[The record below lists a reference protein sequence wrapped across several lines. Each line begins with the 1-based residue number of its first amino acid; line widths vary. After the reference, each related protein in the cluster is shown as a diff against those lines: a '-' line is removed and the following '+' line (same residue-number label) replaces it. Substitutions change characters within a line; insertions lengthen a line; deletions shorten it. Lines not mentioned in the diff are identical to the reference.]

1 MARTIVT
8 GGAGFIGSNVVRAL
22 NERGEDDILV
32 VDDLNHPLKERNLA
46 SLRYAE
52 YIDKRELRPAIAA
65 GRYADA
71 KTVVHLGAC
80 SSTTER
86 DEAYLDDNNTA
97 YTDFLARWCIDGGRR
112 LVYASSAATYGAGE
126 CGYSD
131 DVALIPSL
139 KPLNLYGLS
148 KQKFD
153 MIAIERGYLD
163 KIAGLK
169 FFNVFGPGEGHKG
182 TMRSMICKS
191 YRQILETGRIG
202 LFKSYK
208 PEYPDGGQVRDFVY
222 VKDVV
227 AQILFFL
234 DDPSKNGIFNCGT
247 GHARSWVDLAT
258 AVFRAMGREPAI
270 DFIEM
275 PEELRSQY
283 QYFTEA
289 DMSKTR
295 AIGFTRPFMELEDAV
310 EDYVCGYLAKGE

>member
-1 MARTIVT
+1 MAKIIVT
-8 GGAGFIGSNVVRAL
+8 GGAGFIGSNVVKAL
-22 NERGEDDILV
+22 NERGEADILV
-32 VDDLNHPLKERNLA
+32 VDDLNDPLKERNLA
-46 SLRYAE
+46 ALKYSAYL
-52 YIDKRELRPAIAA
+52 DKRELRPAISDGSFAEA
-65 GRYADA
+65 TA
-71 KTVVHLGAC
+71 VIHLGAC

-97 YTDFLARWCIDGGRR
+97 YTDFLARWCLDGSRR

-131 DVALIPSL
+131 DESIIPNL
-139 KPLNLYGLS
+139 KPLNLYGWS

-153 MIAIERGYLD
+153 MIALRSGYLD
-163 KIAGLK
+163 RIAGLK

-191 YRQILETGRIG
+191 YAQILEIGRIG
-202 LFKSYK
+202 LFKSYR

-227 AQILFFL
+227 AEILFFL
-234 DDPSKNGIFNCGT
+234 DNPSKNGIYNCGT

-275 PEELRSQY
+275 PEELRGQY

-289 DMSKTR
+289 DMAKTR
-295 AIGFTRPFMELEDAV
+295 AAGFTRPFMPLEDAV
-310 EDYVCGYLAKGE
+310 QDYVQNYLQRN